1 MTIETVKM
9 SSKGQIVIPFGIR
22 KTIQA
27 NEGSVFA
34 VIENADSIILK
45 KVKMPSKEELISD
58 LKKIS
63 IDGKKRLEEKGI
75 KEEDISKIVEHRRKK
90 I

>member
-22 KTIQA
+22 KKIQA